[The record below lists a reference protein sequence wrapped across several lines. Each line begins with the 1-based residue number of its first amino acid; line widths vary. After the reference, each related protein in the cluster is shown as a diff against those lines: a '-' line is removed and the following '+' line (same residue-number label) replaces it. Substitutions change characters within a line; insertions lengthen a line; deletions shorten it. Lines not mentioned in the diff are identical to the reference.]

1 MKDIL
6 KGLELLAAH
15 LRTGE
20 ASAEVIRNIV
30 CPYREF
36 YFAASELQDVFVA
49 VCAKAVRY
57 SPVVAQE
64 SGICEWMVDRLSS
77 LRAASIDIWLFVE
90 DSASKFSK
98 LLISMLNLI
107 CDVLEE
113 GTSKFFLATSL
124 ARRLPRRICGSAW
137 RSR

>member
-1 MKDIL
+1 MKEIL

-15 LRTGE
+15 LRTTD
-20 ASAEVIRNIV
+20 ASTDVIKKIV

-49 VCAKAVRY
+49 VCARSVRY
-57 SPVVAQE
+57 SPAVAQE

-77 LRAASIDIWLFVE
+77 LRAASADIWLFVE

-107 CDVLEE
+107 CDVVEE
-113 GTSKFFLATSL
+113 GTSRHVSFESIFIQRYSTT
-124 ARRLPRRICGSAW
+124 RLIS
-137 RSR
+137 